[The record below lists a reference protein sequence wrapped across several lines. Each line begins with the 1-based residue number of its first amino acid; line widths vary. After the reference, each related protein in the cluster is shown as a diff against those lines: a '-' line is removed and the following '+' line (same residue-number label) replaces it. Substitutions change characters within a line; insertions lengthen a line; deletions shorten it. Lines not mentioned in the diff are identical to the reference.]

1 MMLKTESL
9 VQGYFDL
16 VILDGIEVEAK
27 TGEILTILGPNGSGK
42 STLIRT
48 VCNLAEPMSGR
59 IFIDD
64 RELKDYSRKELSK
77 IIGYVPQNYAYM
89 QHMTALDTVLL
100 GRKPYM
106 DWDYSDEDF
115 EIVEE
120 SMKRMNVLEFADH
133 NMNELSGG
141 QMQRVFIAR
150 TLAQRPRF
158 YMFDEPTSSLDLRH
172 QIDTMKTM
180 SDIVHSSDSGMIIAL
195 HDLNLAIRYS
205 DKILMIKDKKVYD
218 YGKPEDVITEQSIM
232 DVYGVKAKIIDT
244 DDGRFM
250 LPIDSVG
257 WNN

>member
-1 MMLKTESL
+1 MILRTEAL
-9 VQGYFDL
+9 VQGYSDR
-16 VILDGIEVEAK
+16 VILDGLDIEAR
-27 TGEILTILGPNGSGK
+27 TGEVLTVLGPNGSGK
-42 STLIRT
+42 STLIKT
-48 VCNLAEPMSGR
+48 ICNLVDPMSGDV
-59 IFIDD
+59 FIDD
-64 RELKDYSRKELSK
+64 KNLKEYSRKELSK

-106 DWDYSDEDF
+106 EWNYSDEDF
-115 EIVEE
+115 EIVEA
-120 SMKRMNVLEFADH
+120 SMDRMNVLDLADR

-150 TLAQRPRF
+150 TLSQRPRF

-172 QIDTMKTM
+172 QIDTMKVM
-180 SDIVHSSDSGMIIAL
+180 EQIVHSTDSGMIIAL
-195 HDLNLAIRYS
+195 HDLNLALRYS

-218 YGKPEDVITEQSIM
+218 YGTPDEVITEQSIL

-250 LPIDSVG
+250 LPIDSFG
-257 WNN
+257 W

>member
-1 MMLKTESL
+1 MILRTESL
-9 VQGYFDL
+9 VQGHSDR
-16 VILDGIEVEAK
+16 VILDGLDIEAH
-27 TGEILTILGPNGSGK
+27 TGEVLTVLGPNGSGK
-42 STLIRT
+42 STLIKT
-48 VCNLAEPMSGR
+48 ICNLADPISGD

-64 RELKDYSRKELSK
+64 RNLKDYSRKELSR

-106 DWDYSDEDF
+106 EWNYSDEDF

-120 SMKRMNVLEFADH
+120 SMDRMNVLDLADR

-150 TLAQRPRF
+150 TLSQRPRF

-180 SDIVHSSDSGMIIAL
+180 EEIVHSSDSGMIIAL
-195 HDLNLAIRYS
+195 HDLNLALRYS

-218 YGKPEDVITEQSIM
+218 YGTPDDVITEQAIM

-250 LPIDSVG
+250 LPIDSLG
-257 WNN
+257 W

>member
-106 DWDYSDEDF
+106 DWDYSD
-115 EIVEE
+115 
-120 SMKRMNVLEFADH
+120 
-133 NMNELSGG
+133 
-141 QMQRVFIAR
+141 
-150 TLAQRPRF
+150 
-158 YMFDEPTSSLDLRH
+158 
-172 QIDTMKTM
+172 
-180 SDIVHSSDSGMIIAL
+180 
-195 HDLNLAIRYS
+195 
-205 DKILMIKDKKVYD
+205 
-218 YGKPEDVITEQSIM
+218 
-232 DVYGVKAKIIDT
+232 
-244 DDGRFM
+244 
-250 LPIDSVG
+250 
-257 WNN
+257 